1 MLFMPVLGGLSTP
14 WGAVLGALVVV
25 AFTLGFDFF
34 QGPGSLTFG
43 LLTLAVLLLA
53 PVGLL
58 GGLAGLSGRVRRR
71 RAAWR
76 ERSA

>member
-1 MLFMPVLGGLSTP
+1 MVFLVLFMAVLGGLSTP
-14 WGAVLGALVVV
+14 WGAVLGALIVV

-53 PVGLL
+53 PAGLL
-58 GGLAGLSGRVRRR
+58 GGFARLRR
-71 RAAWR
+71 R